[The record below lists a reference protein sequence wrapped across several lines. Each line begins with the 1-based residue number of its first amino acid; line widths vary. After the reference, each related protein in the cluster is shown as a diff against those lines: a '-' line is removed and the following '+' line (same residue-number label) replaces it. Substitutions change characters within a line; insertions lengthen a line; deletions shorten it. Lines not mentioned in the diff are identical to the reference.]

1 MRRCR
6 GEDVATVE
14 SARDWPE
21 VEVGVCQGDGVRD
34 AAQGLD
40 RWDQEPVV
48 RANEEGPSL
57 ASESK
62 GVPRGTDAGVYDS
75 QIDRV
80 LGHVVRGVF
89 QDLRPCLH
97 GETGHFVRQVYH
109 RRLR

>member
-1 MRRCR
+1 MCRCR

-14 SARDWPE
+14 SARDWLE
-21 VEVGVCQGDGVRD
+21 VEVGVCQGDSVRNT
-34 AAQGLD
+34 AQCLD

-48 RANEEGPSL
+48 WANEEGPPL

-62 GVPRGTDAGVYDS
+62 GAPRGTDAGVYDS

-80 LGHVVRGVF
+80 LGHVARGVF
-89 QDLRPCLH
+89 QNLRPRLH
-97 GETGHFVRQVYH
+97 GEAGHFVRQVYH